1 MMELVVDSHRHFGT
15 SRLNPKGLGGGK
27 IPRFIDLAIDYL
39 LDSQAS
45 AC

>member
-1 MMELVVDSHRHFGT
+1 MTGLVMDSHRHFGT

-27 IPRFIDLAIDYL
+27 ITRFIDLAIDYL
-39 LDSQAS
+39 LDSEAS